1 MNKKIL
7 IFIVVLISILS
18 SKVYSQS
25 QDSTNNVNFVKLKN
39 GKTMFG
45 NSNFMQD
52 MQANTEIRYNDTLTI
67 NLMDINTIKSD
78 AGYFKI
84 YQKVHSTSSGHNI
97 ENILLKRIK
106 DKRLQVY
113 SVYNPFD
120 NRNNNSSYDYYS
132 KNKGSIQ
139 EINYQNLA
147 SSLTDNA
154 ESIRK
159 LNEYNFFSKLAVKLL
174 IVGLSTTVY
183 GFLSD
188 RTEGKYFKYFGITV
202 TAGSI
207 FSFFKKSNKLN
218 TAIDIYNH

>member
-1 MNKKIL
+1 MIKKIL
-7 IFIVVLISILS
+7 IFIAVLLSIFS

-25 QDSTNNVNFVKLKN
+25 QDNTNNVNFVKLKN

-45 NSNFMQD
+45 NFTFIQD
-52 MQANTEIRYNDTLTI
+52 MMANTEIKYNDTLII

-78 AGYFKI
+78 AGYLKV
-84 YQKVHSTSSGHNI
+84 YQKAFSASSGSNI

-106 DKRLQVY
+106 DNRLQVY

-120 NRNNNSSYDYYS
+120 SKNNNSSYDYFS
-132 KNKGSIQ
+132 KNNGPVQ

-154 ESIRK
+154 KSMRK
-159 LNEYNFFSKLAVKLL
+159 LNEYNLFSKLAVRLL
-174 IVGLSTTVY
+174 LVGISTTVY

-218 TAIDIYNH
+218 TAINIYNQ